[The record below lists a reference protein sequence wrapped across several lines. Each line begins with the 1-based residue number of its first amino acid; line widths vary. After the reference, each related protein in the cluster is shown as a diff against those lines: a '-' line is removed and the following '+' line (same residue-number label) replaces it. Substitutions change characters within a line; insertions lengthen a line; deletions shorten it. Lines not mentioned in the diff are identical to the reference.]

1 LICLL
6 EKTRHISGDIA
17 ECGVFRGHSLIPMA
31 IYVKQRGIDK
41 KLYGF
46 DSYLIPG
53 ISGQTRP

>member
-1 LICLL
+1 
-6 EKTRHISGDIA
+6 
-17 ECGVFRGHSLIPMA
+17 MA

-46 DSYLIPG
+46 DSFEGFAPSVVEEYLIPG